1 MPGYRWRNSGTSSSG
16 LSAKADTIC
25 AIATPPGR
33 GGVGMIRIS
42 GPDSFSI
49 AERISGA
56 LPTPRSAGLRTFRDA
71 GGRAI
76 DQGLVLAFPAPGSF
90 TGEDVVE
97 LQAHGSPVVL
107 ELMMA
112 ACLAAGARRAGPG
125 EFSQRAFL
133 NDRMD
138 LVQAEAVAD
147 LIAAS
152 TEKAARAARRSLE
165 GEFSRRVN
173 ALAEALTQLR
183 VWIEAALDFPDEE
196 VDFLADGDVLS
207 RIDDLRDRLAALLRQ
222 ADGGR
227 LLNHGVYIAIIGPP
241 NAGKSSL
248 LNALSRRDSA
258 IVTEIPGTTRDVLRE
273 TISIAGL
280 SVTLADTAG
289 LRETRDQ
296 IEAEGVR
303 RARRE
308 MSGADLVFWVV
319 DSSLPEPAPPPGL
332 PEEVPLIRIH
342 NKIDLA
348 GVPARSEQRSVW
360 LSAAS
365 GEGLALLEALVIREL
380 GLEDSAGS
388 EFSARQRHVH
398 QLQRAL
404 QLVDHG
410 RAELSA
416 SGSGELLAE
425 DLRAAAEA
433 LGEITGT
440 ISADQL
446 LGRIFSSF
454 CIGK

>member
-1 MPGYRWRNSGTSSSG
+1 M
-16 LSAKADTIC
+16 SAKADTIC

-33 GGVGMIRIS
+33 GGVGVIRLS
-42 GPDSFSI
+42 GPDAFSI
-49 AERISGA
+49 AERISGR
-56 LPTPRSAGLRTFRDA
+56 LPAARTAGLRSFRDQT
-71 GGRAI
+71 GGEI
-76 DQGLVLAFPAPGSF
+76 DQGLVLPFPGPASF

-107 ELMMA
+107 ELLIA

-138 LVQAEAVAD
+138 LAQAEAVAD

-165 GEFSRRVN
+165 GVFSRRVDG
-173 ALAEALTQLR
+173 LAEALTELR
-183 VWIEAALDFPDEE
+183 VWIEAALDFPDED
-196 VDFLADGDVLS
+196 VDFLADGDVRS
-207 RIDDLRDRLAALLRQ
+207 RVEDLRGQLAELLHQ

-227 LLNHGVYIAIIGPP
+227 LLNDGVHVAIIGPP

-289 LRETRDQ
+289 LRETDDR

-308 MSGADLVFWVV
+308 MSGADLIFWVI
-319 DSSLPEPAPPPGL
+319 DSSLPEPQPPPGL
-332 PEEVPLIRIH
+332 PTAVPLIRIH
-342 NKIDLA
+342 NKIDLVA
-348 GVPARSEQRSVW
+348 ETARAEQRSVW

-365 GEGLALLEALVIREL
+365 GDGLALLEDLVIREL
-380 GLEDSAGS
+380 GLADTVGR
-388 EFSARQRHVH
+388 EFSARRRHVD
-398 QLQRAL
+398 QLRLAL
-404 QLVDHG
+404 ERVDHG
-410 RAELSA
+410 RAELLA
-416 SGSGELLAE
+416 TGSGELLAE
-425 DLRAAAEA
+425 DLREAADA
-433 LGEITGT
+433 LGEITGR
-440 ISADQL
+440 ISADEL
-446 LGRIFSSF
+446 LGRVFSSF